1 MRAIIN
7 ILCGTALCLATTLDA
22 ATPAAPKHLF
32 QAEILFEVQ
41 RGHAFDALL
50 KLNSGLAH
58 ETSRINSDTINKN
71 DLLLAFGLS
80 KQVEKN
86 IKAAD
91 NNNPQQRNHSA
102 YLLAKFYDENQQPV
116 KTIQAL
122 EMIHGN
128 ISQQDKL
135 PLQQL
140 TALAYIRTGKYNA
153 AADLL
158 EKLAADNDSNVYIQ
172 YNLALAQLQSGNEKK
187 GLSTLASLGQITG
200 YDAEQLSVKDLANL
214 QLGDRYL
221 NKAQPAQA
229 KIYYN
234 RVRMDSPFIE
244 QTLLGSGWAD
254 FSLGKFERAVVPWSM
269 LHNSKEL
276 SDSVIEAKMA
286 LPYAYAKLGAHG
298 KAANLYGQTIETLEA
313 ELSRINTAI
322 KHAQNGELQQH
333 LINAFE
339 AQPNKAYP
347 QLAAENRKQ
356 PFYLHTLLTDPQF
369 RLLANMLHELVLS
382 KNRLHQ
388 QQQSIDAFNE
398 LIRLKQKHYTA
409 TKVKTQKAILK
420 IAQKIKDIEVSAAK
434 LANSSNKTNLSN
446 TISPLKSKYK
456 NYLQLQKNQASDYQQ
471 LGNHKKQLVKLSK
484 QLKQLNNKLNPVFT
498 RAGKQLSLLA
508 TNKLKQQH
516 SKLENYR
523 VNALFALAES
533 YDFATRKQQ

>member
-1 MRAIIN
+1 MRTIIN

-50 KLNSGLAH
+50 KLNSDLAR
-58 ETSRINSDTINKN
+58 ETARINSDTINKN

-80 KQVEKN
+80 QQVEKN

-140 TALAYIRTGKYNA
+140 TALAYIRIGKYNA

-187 GLSTLASLGQITG
+187 GLSTLASLGLITG
-200 YDAEQLSVKDLANL
+200 NDAEQMSVKDLANL
-214 QLGDRYL
+214 QLGERYL
-221 NKAQPAQA
+221 NKAQPTQA

-276 SDSVIEAKMA
+276 TDSVIEAKMA
-286 LPYAYAKLGAHG
+286 LPYAYAKLDAHG

-313 ELSRINTAI
+313 ELSRLNTAI

-333 LINAFE
+333 LINTFE
-339 AQPNKAYP
+339 AQSKKAYP
-347 QLAAENRKQ
+347 QLVADSHKQ

-369 RLLANMLHELVLS
+369 RLLTNMLHELILS

-409 TKVKTQKAILK
+409 TKAKTQKAILK
-420 IAQKIKDIEVSAAK
+420 IAQKIKDIEVRAAK
-434 LANSSNKTNLSN
+434 LANSSNKKNLSN
-446 TISPLKSKYK
+446 TISPLKNKYK
-456 NYLQLQKNQASDYQQ
+456 NYLQLQKKSGQ
-471 LGNHKKQLVKLSK
+471 
-484 QLKQLNNKLNPVFT
+484 
-498 RAGKQLSLLA
+498 
-508 TNKLKQQH
+508 
-516 SKLENYR
+516 
-523 VNALFALAES
+523 
-533 YDFATRKQQ
+533 